1 MSDNHIL
8 SDDEVVALLK
18 GVSSKDAKSSV
29 FSVPENGNMSLSAWN
44 EKNISVNKTAL
55 NNVTEL
61 TWAECERE
69 INSFLRKKT
78 LVRFDTAKF
87 GPMSECLSD
96 KMEKYAYS
104 VFQMQPVGQYGLA
117 AIDYLCLDNVIHMLF
132 GSGKVLQECD
142 MLAPGKIGT
151 IIAGKFT
158 RAVMA
163 GFSSAC
169 REYNNV
175 TCEPVKTVLKPNLII
190 KLSPEE
196 QVYCIDLIVTFGEV
210 DTKMSII
217 VTEKFLQDFIPV
229 ETADV
234 KFVEKN
240 FWRRAIENEV
250 SDSYVSLS
258 VSLPNV
264 NIKMN
269 EFMAMKEGSLI
280 EISDPTMAYVCLN
293 DVKLFRAAAG
303 QVEANRVAKIISE
316 I

>member
-8 SDDEVVALLK
+8 TDDEVVALLK
-18 GVSSKDAKSSV
+18 GVSGKDTKNSV
-29 FSVPENGNMSLSAWN
+29 FSMPSSTNTPLSGWN
-44 EKNISVNKTAL
+44 EKNISINKTAL

-61 TWAECERE
+61 TWAECEKE

-78 LVRFDTAKF
+78 LVRFDAAKF
-87 GPMSECLSD
+87 GTLSECLSD

-104 VFQMQPVGQYGLA
+104 VFNMQPVGQYGLA
-117 AIDYLCLDNVIHMLF
+117 AIDFLCVDNVIHMLF
-132 GSGKVLQECD
+132 GSGKNVQEGD
-142 MLAPGKIGT
+142 VIAPGKIGT
-151 IIAGKFT
+151 VIAGKFA
-158 RAVMA
+158 RAVMG

-190 KLSPEE
+190 KLSPDE

-210 DTKMSII
+210 NTKMSII

-229 ETADV
+229 ESADV
-234 KFVEKN
+234 QFVEKN

-264 NIKMN
+264 NIKMS

-280 EISDPTMAYVCLN
+280 EIGDPTMAYVCLN